1 MLVSHEC
8 ITVATRIRQ
17 GVMVQKQLEMH
28 DTVSSLVK
36 LGEDLG
42 IDNDNFESFMEVEE
56 TNGMSVEGAKRAT
69 TEIRSIHKSLKEGFT
84 FKNSPILDDLNDLE
98 TIPEDKVLSPMEV
111 KDHREAISSLLE
123 KAMSKMEFFGFGK
136 SSKSSSKTSLGKCER
151 TTWGTCGK
159 DSQCRPDNDDPCRGE
174 CMCDTEGINECKCV
188 SKGTIDRLAE
198 KKALAKVDTGR
209 SWIMKKASKRHWT
222 SKAYCFQCCLDL
234 WTDF

>member
-1 MLVSHEC
+1 MQTTGMLFLLLLVSHEC
-8 ITVATRIRQ
+8 ITAATRIRQ

-28 DTVSSLVK
+28 DTLFSLVK

-84 FKNSPILDDLNDLE
+84 FKNSPILDDLNDME
-98 TIPEDKVLSPMEV
+98 MIPEDKVLSPMEV

-136 SSKSSSKTSLGKCER
+136 SSKSSSKSSLACS
-151 TTWGTCGK
+151 TA
-159 DSQCRPDNDDPCRGE
+159 SSCRVD
-174 CMCDTEGINECKCV
+174 
-188 SKGTIDRLAE
+188 
-198 KKALAKVDTGR
+198 KKAKSSSSATF
-209 SWIMKKASKRHWT
+209 H
-222 SKAYCFQCCLDL
+222 
-234 WTDF
+234 